1 MTWGHRYACELHAL
15 LVEVQ
20 LLLTCLDFLL
30 VLKIVEKDVAVL
42 AATCE
47 PCVVLEPVDSSYFVN
62 VALTL
67 HILRALTCV
76 KVIDVNR
83 ILGDCCCKHVT
94 AVAKLDF
101 ATAFDGKGRYVL
113 LFL

>member
-30 VLKIVEKDVAVL
+30 VLQVVEKDVAVL

-47 PCVVLEPVDSSYFVN
+47 PCVVLEPVDTSYFVN
-62 VALTL
+62 VALAL

-76 KVIDVNR
+76 KVIYVNR
-83 ILGDCCCKHVT
+83 ILGDRRCKHVT

-101 ATAFDGKGRYVL
+101 TTALYWKGRYVL